1 MTEEVNEQKPI
12 VEKSKKT
19 EKERDWTCLLCGK
32 SYNHNYK
39 YVHSRICMPKKKSFR
54 GPSPKEVKEVAKAVE
69 RLEQKVAEK
78 EGTVIPPKLE
88 ELPEAKPKLLSNIM
102 EHQEEGDEITENMMD
117 EHSGSKDE
125 VDDIVE
131 DPRINFYL
139 QIAIV
144 IGIVVAALFVG
155 YKAVFNGGQQ
165 QQEVVYQ
172 EPVDMGFTDNRGVY
186 YGPGEYHH

>member
-1 MTEEVNEQKPI
+1 
-12 VEKSKKT
+12 
-19 EKERDWTCLLCGK
+19 
-32 SYNHNYK
+32 
-39 YVHSRICMPKKKSFR
+39 
-54 GPSPKEVKEVAKAVE
+54 VKDVAKAVE
-69 RLEQKVAEK
+69 KLEKKVAEQ
-78 EGTVIPPKLE
+78 EATIQPPKLE